1 MTPYVI
7 IVEFEIVDG
16 RAAEFKKLILENARA
31 SLADE
36 SGCRQF
42 DVLVPENEPNRIVL
56 YEIYDDADA
65 FNAHTRS
72 AHFKTFDAQS
82 SDLVAKKRVI
92 RLDMASPLQ
101 TSPER
106 TGSP

>member
-36 SGCRQF
+36 PGCRQF

-65 FNAHTRS
+65 FDAHLRS
-72 AHFKTFDAQS
+72 AHFETFDAQS

-92 RLDMASPLQ
+92 RLDMASPYKPA
-101 TSPER
+101 PE
-106 TGSP
+106 SNSA

>member
-7 IVEFEIVDG
+7 IVEFEIADG
-16 RAAEFKKLILENARA
+16 RVGDFKKLILENARA

-36 SGCRQF
+36 PGCRQF
-42 DVLVPENEPNRIVL
+42 DVLVPEDEPNRIVL

-65 FNAHTRS
+65 FSAHTRS

-82 SDLVAKKRVI
+82 RDLVTKKRVI
-92 RLDMASPLQ
+92 RLDMASP
-101 TSPER
+101 P
-106 TGSP
+106 